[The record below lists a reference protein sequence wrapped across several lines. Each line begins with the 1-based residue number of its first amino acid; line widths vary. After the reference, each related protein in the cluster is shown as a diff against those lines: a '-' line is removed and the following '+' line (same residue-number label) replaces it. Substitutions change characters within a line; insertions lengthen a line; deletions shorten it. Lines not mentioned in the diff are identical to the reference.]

1 MSTFNCNTCKS
12 GEHLYKPQIF
22 ISNCCPTLINNNLEL
37 ISTTAF
43 IPKGLTSNSLL
54 QTQIQT
60 FLEDNNNAQVS
71 SSYQNNITNQTSIT
85 NALNSE
91 LLTYAQNRNNK
102 YIRKNPEIIPQ
113 SVIDLQM
120 QTANTGVPHSIF
132 SMKDCKGNQF
142 IL

>member
-22 ISNCCPTLINNNLEL
+22 ISNCCPTLCNNNIDL

-43 IPKGLTSNSLL
+43 VPKGLTSNSLL
-54 QTQIQT
+54 QAQLQT
-60 FLEDNNNAQVS
+60 FLEDNVNSAVS
-71 SSYQNNITNQTSIT
+71 TSYQNNIINQTSIT
-85 NALNSE
+85 NTLNSE
-91 LLTYAQNRNNK
+91 LLTYSQNRNSK

-120 QTANTGVPHSIF
+120 QTANVGVPHSVF
-132 SMKDCKGNQF
+132 TMRDCKGNQYT
-142 IL
+142 L